1 MGRGKV
7 ELKRIENRVS
17 RQVTF
22 SKRRKGLLKKAHE
35 LAVLC
40 DVDVG
45 VVVFSERGKMSQYP
59 EPPASLTYLIRRYEA
74 VNNTQLLQGTHCTDH
89 QQEMIAEI
97 GRLRREYEQLEAS
110 LMKYTGED
118 LSSVASVDELDALEQ
133 QLESALS
140 KIRARKDELEIN
152 LNDELQLQINRTGHH
167 DDAVAAGEVT
177 EEEIAEPLPPSP
189 SFAYLLNVN
198 EKSAASTML
207 QLWPQTDGDDH
218 DDIASGDGGGS
229 GSSSPPP
236 RGLQLW

>member
-59 EPPASLTYLIRRYEA
+59 EPPASLTDLIRRYEY
-74 VNNTQLLQGTHCTDH
+74 VNNTQLLQGTHCTYH

-140 KIRARKDELEIN
+140 KIRARKDELQIN
-152 LNDELQLQINRTGHH
+152 LIDDELQLQINWTGRH
-167 DDAVAAGEVT
+167 DGAAAGEVT

-189 SFAYLLNVN
+189 SFAYLLNVK

-207 QLWPQTDGDDH
+207 QLWPQTEDDDGDDVG
-218 DDIASGDGGGS
+218 SGGAGGGGS
-229 GSSSPPP
+229 SSPP

>member
-59 EPPASLTYLIRRYEA
+59 EPPASLTDLIRRYEA

-207 QLWPQTDGDDH
+207 QLWPQTDGDD
-218 DDIASGDGGGS
+218 IASGDGGGS

>member
-7 ELKRIENRVS
+7 EMKKIENRVS

-22 SKRRKGLLKKAHE
+22 SKRRRGLLKKAHE

-45 VVVFSERGKMSQYP
+45 VVVFSERGKVSQYP
-59 EPPASLTYLIRRYEA
+59 EPPASLTDLIRRYEA
-74 VNNTQLLQGTHCTDH
+74 VNNTQILQGTHCTDH

-118 LSSVASVDELDALEQ
+118 PSSVASVDELDALEQ

-140 KIRARKDELEIN
+140 KVRARKDELEIN
-152 LNDELQLQINRTGHH
+152 LNDELQLQINGIGRH
-167 DDAVAAGEVT
+167 DDAAAAGEGT
-177 EEEIAEPLPPSP
+177 EEEIAEPMPPSP

-207 QLWPQTDGDDH
+207 QLWPQTDDDH
-218 DDIASGDGGGS
+218 DDVASGAGGGS
-229 GSSSPPP
+229 GSSSPR

>member
-45 VVVFSERGKMSQYP
+45 VVVFSERGKLFEYP
-59 EPPASLTYLIRRYEA
+59 DPPASLTDLIRRYEA
-74 VNNTQLLQGTHCTDH
+74 VNNTQLLQETHCTDH
-89 QQEMIAEI
+89 QQQMIAEI
-97 GRLRREYEQLEAS
+97 GRLRREYQQLEAN
-110 LMKYTGED
+110 LMAYTGED
-118 LSSVASVDELDALEQ
+118 LSSVAPVDELDELER
-133 QLESALS
+133 QLEMALS
-140 KIRARKDELEIN
+140 KVRARKDELLMN
-152 LNDELQLQINRTGHH
+152 LKDELQLKINGSGPHDAAATGEE
-167 DDAVAAGEVT
+167 GM
-177 EEEIAEPLPPSP
+177 EEEMAEPAPAPSP

-207 QLWPQTDGDDH
+207 QLWPQTDGDD
-218 DDIASGDGGGS
+218 DDVGTAGGGGS
-229 GSSSPPP
+229 SSPPPP